1 MFRAIVFA
9 VHDAGF
15 VPRCS
20 LEVSDA
26 AQNRLTKIEG
36 IHC

>member
-1 MFRAIVFA
+1 
-9 VHDAGF
+9 